1 MGTGQHS
8 TPCAALGW
16 APVVSSSRQQQP
28 MHANLTWLPAR
39 GVTACRLQML
49 PAVTPEQYP
58 PEPPPGSAA
67 AEHDGRLQALHAQ
80 QQREQMLREQH
91 HTDRWGC
98 ELLDQRS

>member
-1 MGTGQHS
+1 
-8 TPCAALGW
+8 
-16 APVVSSSRQQQP
+16 